1 MHASK
6 YKFLYYFLRV
16 KLATKYAKYEIY
28 VKNWSRNNLAGVC
41 KANRTH
47 SDALPSLLGA
57 CVYFGIIVHPNGYVE
72 AFYLT
77 STVAMGT

>member
-6 YKFLYYFLRV
+6 NKCLYYFLRI
-16 KLATKYAKYEIY
+16 KLDTVYAKYEIY

-57 CVYFGIIVHPNGYVE
+57 CVYFGIVVHLNGYVE
-72 AFYLT
+72 LFYLL
-77 STVAMGT
+77 STVESDT